1 MCFIKNMGGTL
12 KAWENKRTQGRG
24 LAPRFCNKKRI
35 KTSKN
40 NNLQKYHVSWYSI
53 FMKINHRRKNP
64 TNRNNLGYNWFNAG
78 LLKHES
84 NRDRRRWD
92 RAVLALMVAGDDD
105 MVFGT
110 NHMGNP
116 WHWD

>member
-1 MCFIKNMGGTL
+1 
-12 KAWENKRTQGRG
+12 
-24 LAPRFCNKKRI
+24 
-35 KTSKN
+35 
-40 NNLQKYHVSWYSI
+40 
-53 FMKINHRRKNP
+53 MKINHQ
-64 TNRNNLGYNWFNAG
+64 RNDVKRQDFKSNYFFRSS

-105 MVFGT
+105 MVFGA